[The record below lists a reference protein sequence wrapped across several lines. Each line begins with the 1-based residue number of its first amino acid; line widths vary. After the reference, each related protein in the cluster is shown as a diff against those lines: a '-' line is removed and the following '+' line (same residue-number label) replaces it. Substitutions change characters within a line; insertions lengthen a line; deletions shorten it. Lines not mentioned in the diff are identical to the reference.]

1 MRKFEIA
8 KGFEDGGVIIPQR
21 KTAKSAGYDI
31 VALTNEDV
39 YLSPGQSVN
48 LVTGLKACMEDDEV
62 MLLFIRSSL
71 GIKKGITLSN
81 SCAVIDA
88 DYYNNPDNEGEIF
101 FQIINLSPF
110 PIMLHK
116 GDAIGQGIIKKYMT
130 TIDDEANGS
139 RSGGFGSTD
148 MGHSDESAMAS
159 AT

>member
-1 MRKFEIA
+1 MRKFEVA
-8 KGFEDGGVIIPQR
+8 KGFEDRGVIIPQR

-48 LVTGLKACMEDDEV
+48 LATGLKACMEDDEV

-88 DYYNNPDNEGEIF
+88 DYYNNPDNDGHFILNVINTSNEVQCIPARSRVAQAVFVKYLTVDDDNATGERV
-101 FQIINLSPF
+101 
-110 PIMLHK
+110 
-116 GDAIGQGIIKKYMT
+116 GGI
-130 TIDDEANGS
+130 
-139 RSGGFGSTD
+139 GSTD
-148 MGHSDESAMAS
+148 G
-159 AT
+159 

>member
-8 KGFEDGGVIIPQR
+8 KGFEDKGVIIPQR

-48 LVTGLKACMEDDEV
+48 LATGLKACMEDDEV

-88 DYYNNPDNEGEIF
+88 DYYNNPNNDGHFILNVINTSNEVQCIPARSRVAQAVFVKYLTVDDDNATGERV
-101 FQIINLSPF
+101 
-110 PIMLHK
+110 
-116 GDAIGQGIIKKYMT
+116 GGI
-130 TIDDEANGS
+130 
-139 RSGGFGSTD
+139 GST
-148 MGHSDESAMAS
+148 GC
-159 AT
+159 

>member
-8 KGFEDGGVIIPQR
+8 KGFEDKGVIIPQR

-31 VALTNEDV
+31 VALIEEDV

-48 LVTGLKACMEDDEV
+48 LATGLKACMEDDEA

-88 DYYNNPDNEGEIF
+88 DYYGNPDNDGHFILNVINTSNEVQCIPARSRVAQAIFVKYLTVDNDNATGERV
-101 FQIINLSPF
+101 
-110 PIMLHK
+110 
-116 GDAIGQGIIKKYMT
+116 GGI
-130 TIDDEANGS
+130 
-139 RSGGFGSTD
+139 GST
-148 MGHSDESAMAS
+148 GC
-159 AT
+159 